1 MNRHFDFGRLAV
13 ALALIILLIFGVDF
27 IRRSLLQLF
36 HKQPDIQLE
45 GNNSSFLDTVDSVTD
60 PVLSVRSACP
70 GQSCS
75 GFCPEAPHSR
85 S

>member
-45 GNNSSFLDTVDSVTD
+45 GNNSSLSDPVDSVTD
-60 PVLSVRSACP
+60 PVQTGDATEPAGTDDR
-70 GQSCS
+70 
-75 GFCPEAPHSR
+75 
-85 S
+85 